1 MAISTYGVTLKWGTS
16 ADNLTKKVD
25 IKSFPDLGGAPE
37 MLETTTLSDNM
48 QTYILGIQ
56 SADAMEFEYNYDKVV
71 YEAIEADANVK
82 MFYSLEFGMNGSEG
96 KFTWEGMHST
106 HIVGGGVNEVV
117 GGIITIAPSTKPT
130 MAGSTDIYINP
141 IADFTMTEGN
151 SRNVNVTAS
160 PSGCTITAV
169 SGTDGVATVTANGNL
184 LTINAVSEGEA
195 VITVTATKSG
205 YTTETENFTVKV
217 NAL

>member
-1 MAISTYGVTLKWGTS
+1 MAISTYGVTLKWGTDANS
-16 ADNLTKKVD
+16 LTKKVD

-56 SADAMEFEYNYDKVV
+56 SADAMEFEYNYDKTV
-71 YEAIEADANVK
+71 YEAIEADANVR
-82 MFYSLEFGMNGSEG
+82 MFYSLEFGQDGSEG

-130 MAGSTDIYINP
+130 MADTTN
-141 IADFTMTEGN
+141 IALNAIGDFKMTKGN
-151 SRNVNVTAS
+151 SRNVNVNAS
-160 PSGCTITAV
+160 PAGCTITAE
-169 SGTDGVATVTANGNL
+169 SDATGVATVTVNGNL
-184 LTINAVSEGEA
+184 LTVNALTAGKA
-195 VITVTATKSG
+195 VVTVTATKSG
-205 YTTETENFTVKV
+205 YTTEAENFTVTV
-217 NAL
+217 TE

>member
-1 MAISTYGVTLKWGTS
+1 MAISTYGVTLKWGTD
-16 ADNLTKKVD
+16 ANNLTKKVD

-56 SADAMEFEYNYDKVV
+56 SADAMEFEYNYDKTV

-82 MFYSLEFGMNGSEG
+82 MFYALEFGTEGSEG

-117 GGIITIAPSTKPT
+117 GGVITIAPSTKPT
-130 MAGSTDIYINP
+130 MADTTN
-141 IADFTMTEGN
+141 IALTAIGDFKMTAGN
-151 SRNVNVTAS
+151 SRNVNVNAS
-160 PSGCTITAV
+160 PAGCTITAE
-169 SGTDGVATVTANGNL
+169 SDETGVATVTVNKNVITVNA
-184 LTINAVSEGEA
+184 LTTGKAV
-195 VITVTATKSG
+195 VTVTATKSG
-205 YTTETENFTVKV
+205 YTTETENFTVTV
-217 NAL
+217 AE

>member
-37 MLETTTLSDNM
+37 MLETTTLSDSM

-56 SADAMEFEYNYDKVV
+56 SADAMEFEYNYDKTV
-71 YEAIEADANVK
+71 YEAIEADANVR
-82 MFYSLEFGMNGSEG
+82 MFYSLEFGVNGSEG

-117 GGIITIAPSTKPT
+117 GGIITVAPATKPT
-130 MAGSTDIYINP
+130 MGSSTDIYIQP
-141 IADFTMTEGN
+141 INDFTMIAGN
-151 SRNVNVTAS
+151 SRNVSAVAS
-160 PSGCTITAV
+160 PSGCTIAAESDNAAV
-169 SGTDGVATVTANGNL
+169 TVNVAGNVVTV
-184 LTINAVSEGEA
+184 NAVSAGEA
-195 VITVTATKSG
+195 NVKVTATKSG
-205 YTTETENFTVKV
+205 YTTETETFKVKV
-217 NAL
+217 NE

>member
-37 MLETTTLSDNM
+37 MLETTTLSDSM

-56 SADAMEFEYNYDKVV
+56 SADAMEFEYNYDKTV
-71 YEAIEADANVK
+71 YEAIEADANVR
-82 MFYSLEFGMNGSEG
+82 MFYSLEFGTNGSEG

-117 GGIITIAPSTKPT
+117 GGIITVAPATKPT
-130 MAGSTDIYINP
+130 MGSSTDIYIQP
-141 IADFTMTEGN
+141 INDFTMIAGN
-151 SRNVNVTAS
+151 SRNVSAVAS
-160 PSGCTITAV
+160 PSGCTITAESDNAAV
-169 SGTDGVATVTANGNL
+169 TVTANGNVV
-184 LTINAVSEGEA
+184 TVNAVSAGEA
-195 VITVTATKSG
+195 NVKVTATKSG
-205 YTTETENFTVKV
+205 YTTETESFKVKV
-217 NAL
+217 NE